1 MAGVSPTSAAA
12 ERLQGTPLW
21 SKRLAWEPVA
31 LTAGVGLVA
40 VAGRRGGVRVL
51 DLDGGEER
59 GHLALPGGI
68 TDLAF
73 SPDGHH
79 LALVGP
85 RGYGLWRALDGRLI
99 TRTTAAPCIRACWM
113 RPGVVAIATGCQ
125 VIAYDTDGVAQWST
139 APLAKTVTD
148 MASAQGGRLL
158 AVSLAGQV
166 RCFMPM
172 RREPVAVHEYGDAAD
187 GLSLSVDSRWTV
199 CSTYQRKTLLWE
211 THRPA
216 TRPVECADSSG
227 RHAPVFSESGRK
239 LAVPAEYHL
248 SLWSIGPRTP
258 ARRAVLPVC
267 TSALAWQPGA
277 GDMLATAGSD
287 YTVRLWRA
295 GPDSRWGSCTSLA
308 AGHLT
313 SPATSLAWIGRR
325 MLAVAERGGRITL
338 LDVSGDTPPRPGG

>member
-1 MAGVSPTSAAA
+1 MAGAPPASAAA
-12 ERLQGTPLW
+12 ERLLGTPLW
-21 SKRLAWEPVA
+21 SKRLTWEPVT
-31 LTAGVGLVA
+31 LTAGVGLIA

-51 DLDGGEER
+51 DLDEGEER
-59 GHLALPGGI
+59 GHFALPGGV

-85 RGYGLWRALDGRLI
+85 RGFGLWRALDGRLI
-99 TRTTAAPCIRACWM
+99 TRTTAASCVRVCWM

-125 VIAYDTDGVAQWST
+125 VIVYDTDGVAQWSA
-139 APLAKTVTD
+139 APLPKAATD
-148 MASAQGGRLL
+148 VASAQGGRLL

-172 RREPVAVHEYGDAAD
+172 RREPVAVHEYGDAPD
-187 GLSLSVDSRWTV
+187 GLTLSVDGRWAV
-199 CSTYQRKTLLWE
+199 CSTQQRKTLLWE

-239 LAVPAEYHL
+239 LAVPAERHL
-248 SLWSIGPRTP
+248 SLWSIGPRRP
-258 ARRAVLPVC
+258 VRWAVLPVC
-267 TSALAWQPGA
+267 ASALAWQPGA

-295 GPDSRWGSCTSLA
+295 GPNSPKSSGTSLA

-313 SPATSLAWIGRR
+313 SPATSLVWIGRR
-325 MLAVAERGGRITL
+325 MLAAAERGGRITL